1 MQISRAVC
9 ATLFGVSLSVSSTF
23 GYSVDEK
30 VDEINKNLRAY
41 NDFYLS
47 LQDKSANMAQKLGN
61 INGDIKNVTADE
73 LNTGGK
79 YKELG
84 DIFKFALGSGFTAT
98 GRVGLGVRIGEY
110 NEDDLD
116 YDQNLNFNLY
126 EGLIDTGGWAE
137 RVDTLIFTTD
147 KGRNVSISHDNNRIE
162 IKFDNGER
170 NTIRLDQDGNL
181 YATSS
186 GSSVNNNTIFQS
198 GLSKNDLATIARLV
212 ENRVKDSVELFK
224 AQTLVDGL
232 AMLIMEKDES
242 EYKDN
247 AKFKA
252 MFNEIKK
259 LGNSDDVLKSLDS
272 FHKANAKDL
281 ELIKE
286 TISKLEEIK
295 TITSDDKSVKIK
307 EFNEFLVKNNFEFGV
322 EEDEGSYRID
332 GYVSKI
338 NDNIS
343 DDDLNKFLN
352 MLKAEQKNSEKSIK
366 NINDYMASHNLKAM
380 FDKVFSETSV
390 NLKVDE
396 INKNLK
402 AYNDFYLPLQNE
414 SANMAQKLGKIESGI
429 KNITADDLNTGG
441 KYEELGNIFKFVMG
455 GLTKTGSGVWIGEYD
470 DGHPSYEDDGIDTG
484 GYTSVEDPF
493 TFTTEDGRNVSISG
507 VNDNGTGIIMIKF
520 DNGEGNEIDL
530 IDGKLYVRTYTDSSS
545 SYNTIFQGG
554 LSKNDLAK
562 IAGLVENRVKESVE
576 LFKAQTLVDGLAMLV
591 LEKDESEYK
600 DNANFKAMFN
610 EIKKLG
616 NSNDVLKSL
625 DLFHKANARELEL
638 IKDSISKLEDIK
650 NTTGDK
656 SAKIKAFN
664 EFLVKNNFSF
674 SVDNSL
680 LYANG
685 YLHKIT
691 ADISDDDLNKILN
704 VLKKEQEVQESD
716 IKNVNELIA
725 KRDIK
730 AILDKLF
737 ENEAIDSADA
747 GTEAE
752 NKAAE
757 NEAIA
762 SANQATETEAIAKA
776 NQATTKVNDI
786 KSQVANTQ
794 KELEQAKLNVNK
806 INADPNATQEQKEQ
820 ALAKQTELEERV
832 KTEQAE
838 LNQARQARNTA
849 IEAKIEAIKNNQA
862 NKLGQTEKS
871 VASALA
877 SIVARDDIA
886 DLLSGDKDSIISAV
900 KDAVNSI
907 NTASETINSKV
918 NTDIIKFSADIAT
931 NTRLAKL
938 SNPFNED
945 LALAYAIANLKDDA
959 FADNGDGLS
968 SVVRAYTDRFNYD
981 NGLWATLVGS
991 KSSVKNGVDSK
1002 LYGFNIGYDK
1012 TFDNTIIGSYL
1023 TYAQTRAKNS
1033 IINNEADNY
1042 QLGIYSRSFVQNSEI
1057 DAKLSFGVGKNE
1069 LKRIQNQ
1076 SEQSGKYDTN
1086 FFAAEATYG
1095 YIFDLGNE
1103 FYAKPLTGLTY
1114 SYVSSK
1120 AFGES
1125 GKFATN
1131 WGKTTQKSLSLKAGV
1146 ELRNYI
1152 ADGSYIYI
1160 TPAYEQ
1166 EIYKNNND
1174 LRLNYVGSNYDIII
1188 GSGKKKHGYAVVQT
1202 GADFSITQNL
1212 STNINFGAKAR
1223 SGEKYYNG
1231 TLGLRYK
1238 F

>member
-1 MQISRAVC
+1 EGNSIE
-9 ATLFGVSLSVSSTF
+9 LSKDGKLV
-23 GYSVDEK
+23 
-30 VDEINKNLRAY
+30 
-41 NDFYLS
+41 
-47 LQDKSANMAQKLGN
+47 ANTYGEGSNAQ
-61 INGDIKNVTADE
+61 T
-73 LNTGGK
+73 
-79 YKELG
+79 
-84 DIFKFALGSGFTAT
+84 
-98 GRVGLGVRIGEY
+98 
-110 NEDDLD
+110 
-116 YDQNLNFNLY
+116 
-126 EGLIDTGGWAE
+126 
-137 RVDTLIFTTD
+137 
-147 KGRNVSISHDNNRIE
+147 
-162 IKFDNGER
+162 
-170 NTIRLDQDGNL
+170 
-181 YATSS
+181 
-186 GSSVNNNTIFQS
+186 NTIFKS
-198 GLSKNDLATIARLV
+198 GLSKNDLVKLAGLV
-212 ENRVKDSVELFK
+212 ESSIKGS
-224 AQTLVDGL
+224 VDGFKNRILDYGLLNL
-232 AMLIMEKDES
+232 AFEKDES

-252 MFNEIKK
+252 ILEDIKK
-259 LGNSDDVLKSLDS
+259 LGDSQDILNAFKSNTQRD
-272 FHKANAKDL
+272 KKYL

-286 TISKLEEIK
+286 TISKLNNIK
-295 TITSDDKSVKIK
+295 NTSGDKSAKLK
-307 EFNEFLVKNNFEFGV
+307 ELDKFLVENNFSFGV
-322 EEDEGSYRID
+322 DNLYLID
-332 GYVSKI
+332 GYVSKAATG
-338 NDNIS
+338 IS
-343 DDDLNKFLN
+343 DDDLNEILAVLEK
-352 MLKAEQKNSEKSIK
+352 EQKN
-366 NINDYMASHNLKAM
+366 Y
-380 FDKVFSETSV
+380 ET
-390 NLKVDE
+390 
-396 INKNLK
+396 
-402 AYNDFYLPLQNE
+402 Y
-414 SANMAQKLGKIESGI
+414 
-429 KNITADDLNTGG
+429 
-441 KYEELGNIFKFVMG
+441 
-455 GLTKTGSGVWIGEYD
+455 
-470 DGHPSYEDDGIDTG
+470 
-484 GYTSVEDPF
+484 
-493 TFTTEDGRNVSISG
+493 
-507 VNDNGTGIIMIKF
+507 
-520 DNGEGNEIDL
+520 
-530 IDGKLYVRTYTDSSS
+530 
-545 SYNTIFQGG
+545 
-554 LSKNDLAK
+554 
-562 IAGLVENRVKESVE
+562 
-576 LFKAQTLVDGLAMLV
+576 
-591 LEKDESEYK
+591 
-600 DNANFKAMFN
+600 
-610 EIKKLG
+610 
-616 NSNDVLKSL
+616 
-625 DLFHKANARELEL
+625 
-638 IKDSISKLEDIK
+638 IKDSDEVLADEQKYK
-650 NTTGDK
+650 
-656 SAKIKAFN
+656 
-664 EFLVKNNFSF
+664 
-674 SVDNSL
+674 SL
-680 LYANG
+680 L
-685 YLHKIT
+685 
-691 ADISDDDLNKILN
+691 DKILN
-704 VLKKEQEVQESD
+704 GTTTTDPVNTQEQ
-716 IKNVNELIA
+716 A
-725 KRDIK
+725 K
-730 AILDKLF
+730 A
-737 ENEAIDSADA
+737 
-747 GTEAE
+747 
-752 NKAAE
+752 
-757 NEAIA
+757 
-762 SANQATETEAIAKA
+762 ETEAIAKA

-959 FADNGDGLS
+959 FADNGDSLS
-968 SVVRAYTDRFNYD
+968 SVVRAYTNRFNYD

-1069 LKRIQNQ
+1069 LKRIENQ

>member
-1 MQISRAVC
+1 DGKLV
-9 ATLFGVSLSVSSTF
+9 
-23 GYSVDEK
+23 
-30 VDEINKNLRAY
+30 
-41 NDFYLS
+41 
-47 LQDKSANMAQKLGN
+47 ANTYGEGSNAQ
-61 INGDIKNVTADE
+61 T
-73 LNTGGK
+73 
-79 YKELG
+79 
-84 DIFKFALGSGFTAT
+84 
-98 GRVGLGVRIGEY
+98 
-110 NEDDLD
+110 
-116 YDQNLNFNLY
+116 
-126 EGLIDTGGWAE
+126 
-137 RVDTLIFTTD
+137 
-147 KGRNVSISHDNNRIE
+147 
-162 IKFDNGER
+162 
-170 NTIRLDQDGNL
+170 
-181 YATSS
+181 
-186 GSSVNNNTIFQS
+186 NTIFKS
-198 GLSKNDLATIARLV
+198 GLSKNDLVKLAGLV
-212 ENRVKDSVELFK
+212 ESSIKGS
-224 AQTLVDGL
+224 VDGFKNRILDYGLLNL
-232 AMLIMEKDES
+232 AFEKDES

-252 MFNEIKK
+252 ILEDIKK
-259 LGNSDDVLKSLDS
+259 LGDSQDILNAFKSNTQRD
-272 FHKANAKDL
+272 KKYL

-286 TISKLEEIK
+286 TISKLNDIK
-295 TITSDDKSVKIK
+295 NTSGDKSAKLK
-307 EFNEFLVKNNFEFGV
+307 ELDKFLVENNFSFGV
-322 EEDEGSYRID
+322 DNLYLID
-332 GYVSKI
+332 GYVSK
-338 NDNIS
+338 
-343 DDDLNKFLN
+343 
-352 MLKAEQKNSEKSIK
+352 A
-366 NINDYMASHNLKAM
+366 A
-380 FDKVFSETSV
+380 
-390 NLKVDE
+390 
-396 INKNLK
+396 
-402 AYNDFYLPLQNE
+402 
-414 SANMAQKLGKIESGI
+414 
-429 KNITADDLNTGG
+429 TG
-441 KYEELGNIFKFVMG
+441 
-455 GLTKTGSGVWIGEYD
+455 
-470 DGHPSYEDDGIDTG
+470 
-484 GYTSVEDPF
+484 
-493 TFTTEDGRNVSISG
+493 
-507 VNDNGTGIIMIKF
+507 
-520 DNGEGNEIDL
+520 
-530 IDGKLYVRTYTDSSS
+530 
-545 SYNTIFQGG
+545 
-554 LSKNDLAK
+554 
-562 IAGLVENRVKESVE
+562 
-576 LFKAQTLVDGLAMLV
+576 
-591 LEKDESEYK
+591 
-600 DNANFKAMFN
+600 
-610 EIKKLG
+610 
-616 NSNDVLKSL
+616 
-625 DLFHKANARELEL
+625 
-638 IKDSISKLEDIK
+638 
-650 NTTGDK
+650 
-656 SAKIKAFN
+656 
-664 EFLVKNNFSF
+664 
-674 SVDNSL
+674 
-680 LYANG
+680 
-685 YLHKIT
+685 
-691 ADISDDDLNKILN
+691 ISDDDLNKILA
-704 VLKKEQEVQESD
+704 VLEKEQKNYETYIKDSDEVLADEQKYKS
-716 IKNVNELIA
+716 L
-725 KRDIK
+725 
-730 AILDKLF
+730 LDKIL
-737 ENEAIDSADA
+737 N
-747 GTEAE
+747 GTTTTDPVTTQEQA
-752 NKAAE
+752 KA
-757 NEAIA
+757 
-762 SANQATETEAIAKA
+762 ETEAIAKA
-776 NQATTKVNDI
+776 NQATTNVNAI

-806 INADPNATQEQKEQ
+806 INADPTATQEQKEQ
-820 ALAKQTELEERV
+820 ALAKQTELENLI
-832 KTEQAE
+832 KNQQAE
-838 LNQARQARNTA
+838 LNQAKQARNTA

-862 NKLGQTEKS
+862 NNLGQTEKS

-886 DLLSGDKDSIISAV
+886 ELLSGDKDSIISAV

-959 FADNGDGLS
+959 FADNGDSLS

-1069 LKRIQNQ
+1069 LKRIENQ

-1120 AFGES
+1120 AFDES
-1125 GKFATN
+1125 GKFAIN